1 MSTLTPAKPDAARVP
16 GAPARA
22 VLRGPTRVLL
32 RLHRRVLWGAGAV
45 SLAAIAGMVA
55 VALGADRVV
64 ADFAATG
71 CTLSSTAESCFGHA
85 RVYTDHMLALDRLL
99 GYVGLALLA
108 LPAVMGAFVAG
119 PLIAREWESGSIK
132 LSWTQSSRP
141 SVWLVT
147 RLAVPAALLVCGI
160 TALSAV
166 HVWAQDRIK
175 DPFPASWYDLSYF
188 GASGTV
194 PAAAALMALAIGA
207 LAGLVLRRTVPAM
220 AASLLVSG
228 AVTAVLST
236 LRPTFWPVERDVFT
250 PNSRYVWPEQAD
262 VTEQGL
268 LTSGGDRL
276 PPDLCSDPTFDLD
289 ACFAEHGVTHHYLE
303 YHPASHY
310 WPLQLVETGVLLA
323 LAALA
328 AYAAFRVLRRLHG

>member
-45 SLAAIAGMVA
+45 S
-55 VALGADRVV
+55 
-64 ADFAATG
+64 
-71 CTLSSTAESCFGHA
+71 
-85 RVYTDHMLALDRLL
+85 
-99 GYVGLALLA
+99 
-108 LPAVMGAFVAG
+108 
-119 PLIAREWESGSIK
+119 
-132 LSWTQSSRP
+132 
-141 SVWLVT
+141 
-147 RLAVPAALLVCGI
+147 
-160 TALSAV
+160 
-166 HVWAQDRIK
+166 
-175 DPFPASWYDLSYF
+175 
-188 GASGTV
+188 
-194 PAAAALMALAIGA
+194 

-323 LAALA
+323 LGALA
-328 AYAAFRVLRRLHG
+328 LYAAFRVLRRLHG

>member
-1 MSTLTPAKPDAARVP
+1 MSTLTPAKPDAARVSA
-16 GAPARA
+16 APVRT

-32 RLHRRVLWGAGAV
+32 RLHRRVLWGAGTV
-45 SLAAIAGMVA
+45 SLVAIVGMVA
-55 VALGADRVV
+55 VALGADRVA

-71 CTLSSTAESCFGHA
+71 CTLSSTAESCFGPA
-85 RVYTDHMLALDRLL
+85 RVYTDHMLDLDRLL

-147 RLAVPAALLVCGI
+147 RLAVPTALVVCGI

-166 HVWAQDRIK
+166 HVWALGRIK
-175 DPFPASWYDLSYF
+175 DPFPAIWYDLSYF

-194 PAAAALMALAIGA
+194 PAAAALMALAVGA

-220 AASLLVSG
+220 AVSLFVSG
-228 AVTAVLST
+228 LVATALVR
-236 LRPTFWPVERDVFT
+236 LRDSMWPTTRDTFT
-250 PNSRYVWPEQAD
+250 PGSDYVWPDRAAVVEW
-262 VTEQGL
+262 GYM
-268 LTSGGDRL
+268 TSGGDRL
-276 PPDLCSDPTFDLD
+276 SSNICADPSVDFEVCLS
-289 ACFAEHGVTHHYLE
+289 EHGGTTGYLE

-328 AYAAFRVLRRLHG
+328 VYAAFRVLRRLHG